1 MDWKMEYIWL
11 YSMLF
16 VFIYGWKCMSLDR
29 KLCMLQKN
37 MAKDYFSRNGNEI
50 EMLIWMGKWKEN
62 DKELNLE

>member
-1 MDWKMEYIWL
+1 
-11 YSMLF
+11 MLF